1 MNDPRTSDAST
12 ELVLVS
18 TADAITEIRLNRPAK
33 KNALTQAMYVTIVD
47 ALAAAEADPA
57 VRCILLTG
65 YTPDEAGAPG
75 AVFTAGNDI
84 ADFISDF
91 NMDAGSPVFR
101 FLFAL
106 VRAKKPIVAAV
117 NGVAV
122 GVGTTMLL
130 HCDMVFCGRSARFQL
145 PFINLA
151 LVPEAGSSLLLP
163 RLVGQRRAAELLM
176 LGDPFDATTAE
187 ALGIVNHMVEDADV
201 LPRARAAA
209 LALAAKAPG
218 ALATTKELLRAPIRP
233 QLEEVLMTEARAFA
247 AGLQSEEAIAALQ
260 AFLARR
266 K

>member
-1 MNDPRTSDAST
+1 MNAPSD
-12 ELVLVS
+12 LVLVS
-18 TADAITEIRLNRPAK
+18 TADGITEIRLNRPAK

-65 YTPDEAGAPG
+65 YTPPAEGAATGQPG

-91 NMDAGSPVFR
+91 RMDESSPVFG

-130 HCDMVFCGRSARFQL
+130 HCDMVYCGSSARFQL

-176 LGDPFDATTAE
+176 LGEMFDAVTAE
-187 ALGIVNHMVEDADV
+187 TMGIVNHVVDDALV
-201 LPRARAAA
+201 LASARAAA
-209 LALAAKAPG
+209 AKLAAKAPN
-218 ALATTKELLRAPIRP
+218 ALRTTKELLRAPLLA
-233 QLEEVLMTEARAFA
+233 QLEQVILNEARAFSA
-247 AGLQSEEAIAALQ
+247 ALQSDEAATALQ